1 MDAGLQ
7 PALWRDL
14 FVAFATVCAA
24 LLGLFFVAISL
35 QIRELERHPIELNRA
50 LQGLH
55 VLLFGLVIALLV
67 LIPRQP
73 TSLLG
78 AELIVAQLVY
88 MLLTLPSGIRRISGV
103 HVPRIVKITAV
114 VAVALMGL
122 VIAAGVSLI
131 LDLGPGLYLVVPEV
145 LGIVLGASLFAQA
158 VLFVRRQGHNGVGD
172 TTRFSN
178 KAQTGAPTST
188 SSARDSATSRRPRR

>member
-7 PALWRDL
+7 PALWRDM

-73 TSLLG
+73 TSVLG
-78 AELIVAQLVY
+78 TELIVAQLAY
-88 MLLTLPSGIRRISGV
+88 ALLTLPSGIRRISRV
-103 HVPRIVKITAV
+103 HVPPIVKITAV
-114 VAVALMGL
+114 VGIALMGL

-131 LDLGPGLYLVVPEV
+131 LDFGPGLYLVLPGVF
-145 LGIVLGASLFAQA
+145 GIVLGASLFAQT
-158 VLFVRRQGHNGVGD
+158 VLFVRRHGQNGGGTHD
-172 TTRFSN
+172 ASSS
-178 KAQTGAPTST
+178 KAQTGAKTST
-188 SSARDSATSRRPRR
+188 SFTRDSATSRRPRR